1 MAQIE
6 DQEGEESMPGFR
18 TQMDK
23 GTEVEII
30 IPCVDREK
38 RPRPFRA
45 EVWVRDKAEL
55 GLKTRPDSPCESG
68 MQPRV
73 PVTPGEENSVLDI
86 SE

>member
-30 IPCVDREK
+30 IRCVDREK
-38 RPRPFRA
+38 TPRPFRA
-45 EVWVRDKAEL
+45 EVWVGDKAEVGGG
-55 GLKTRPDSPCESG
+55 GLSRGLLSLK
-68 MQPRV
+68 
-73 PVTPGEENSVLDI
+73 
-86 SE
+86 

>member
-38 RPRPFRA
+38 RPRSFRA

-55 GLKTRPDSPCESG
+55 GGGGLSRSLLSLSSDTEYF
-68 MQPRV
+68 
-73 PVTPGEENSVLDI
+73 NSF
-86 SE
+86 